1 MKLSFKKF
9 DYKWIIMFVCFLLI
23 FVCLGFC
30 SGTKSLYL
38 APVTE
43 ALGISRSLY
52 SLNDTTRH
60 ITTALLNLF
69 FGTLVYKLGIRKLV
83 AAGIVA
89 LIGACLCYAFA
100 DGVLVLCL
108 GGFLLGVGVVC
119 CSTTMVS
126 TIIRR
131 WFTTN
136 LGRYTGI
143 VLASNG
149 LGSAV
154 AAQLFTPIIN
164 REGNL
169 FAYRDSY
176 LLTAAILV
184 VIGVLVLI
192 FLREKPEDLPIPQDA
207 PKKKKPRGAQWDGIP
222 YDEAKKKL
230 YFYLACG
237 CILLTGMTL
246 QGTSGIYAA
255 HMRDVGID
263 PGIVAN
269 VVSAYAIC
277 LTLSKLL
284 IGFLYDRF
292 GLRKVMLVCQGA
304 AVGCYIVMLFIG
316 NSTLGV
322 VFAFLF
328 GVLLAL
334 ALPLET
340 LVIPLITNDL
350 FGTHSYEKILGIF
363 MAMNYA
369 GYALGSPVANLS
381 YDFFGSYKP
390 MMIVLAVL
398 VSVILVFFQY
408 IIIAANVD
416 KNNLTKNAQ

>member
-1 MKLSFKKF
+1 MTISAKKF
-9 DYKWIIMFVCFLLI
+9 DYKWIIMFICFLLI

-43 ALGISRSLY
+43 ALGISRSMY

-60 ITTALLNLF
+60 ITTAILNLF
-69 FGTLVYKLGIRKLV
+69 FGTLVYKLGIRKMI
-83 AAGIVA
+83 AGGILA

-100 DGVLVLCL
+100 QTVFMLCI

-131 WFTTN
+131 WFSTN
-136 LGRYTGI
+136 IGRYTGI

-149 LGSAV
+149 IGSAV
-154 AAQLFTPIIN
+154 AAQIFTPIIN
-164 REGNL
+164 EEGNP
-169 FAYRDSY
+169 FGYRNSY
-176 LLTAAILV
+176 LLTAVILV
-184 VIGVLVLI
+184 VVGITVLVL
-192 FLREKPEDLPIPQDA
+192 LREKPSNMTIPMDA
-207 PKKKKPRGAQWDGIP
+207 HKKKAKGAQWIGIP
-222 YDEAKKKL
+222 YDLAKKKV
-230 YFYLACG
+230 YFYLVCG

-255 HMRDVGID
+255 YMKDVGIHPD
-263 PGIVAN
+263 TVAN
-269 VVSAYAIC
+269 VVSTYAIG
-277 LTLSKLL
+277 LTLSKLVV
-284 IGFLYDRF
+284 GFLYDRF
-292 GLRKVMLVCQGA
+292 GIRWVLLICQGA
-304 AVGCYIVMLFIG
+304 AVGCYCVMTLIG
-316 NSTLGV
+316 PSSAGIA
-322 VFAFLF
+322 FAFLF
-328 GVLLAL
+328 GLLLAL

-350 FGTHSYEKILGIF
+350 FGSASYEKILGIF

-381 YDFFGSYKP
+381 FDIFGSYKP
-390 MMIVLAVL
+390 MIVFLG
-398 VSVILVFFQY
+398 ILILGILIFFQF
-408 IIIAANVD
+408 IISASAKD
-416 KNNLTKNAQ
+416 KKAIMAHQQ

>member
-1 MKLSFKKF
+1 MQLPLKKP
-9 DYKWIIMFVCFLLI
+9 DYKWIVMFVCFLLI
-23 FVCLGFC
+23 FICLGFC

-69 FGTLVYKLGIRKLV
+69 FGTLVYKLGVRKMI
-83 AAGIVA
+83 AGGILS

-100 DGVLVLCL
+100 RTVPVLCL

-131 WFTTN
+131 WFSSN
-136 LGRYTGI
+136 IGRYTGI

-164 REGNL
+164 REGNP

-176 LLTAAILV
+176 LLTAGILV
-184 VIGVLVLI
+184 VVGILAVVL
-192 FLREKPEDLPIPQDA
+192 LREKPADMAIPTA
-207 PKKKKPRGAQWDGIP
+207 PQKKKARGAQWQGL
-222 YDEAKKKL
+222 AFAQVKKKV
-230 YFYLACG
+230 YFYLACA

-246 QGTSGIYAA
+246 QGTSGVYAA
-255 HMRDVGID
+255 YMKDVGIA
-263 PGIVAN
+263 PGLIASIV
-269 VVSAYAIC
+269 STYAIC
-277 LTLSKLL
+277 LTLSKLV

-292 GLRKVMLVCQGA
+292 GLRWVMLLCQSA
-304 AVGCYIVMLFIG
+304 AVCCYIAMLFISPTPTG
-316 NSTLGV
+316 LV
-322 VFAFLF
+322 LAFLF
-328 GVLLAL
+328 GLLLAL

-350 FGTHSYEKILGIF
+350 FGATSYEKILGIF

-381 YDFFGSYKP
+381 FDIFGSYKP
-390 MMIVLAVL
+390 MFCCLAVL
-398 VSVILVFFQY
+398 IFLILIFFQLIIRAANKDKQVILE
-408 IIIAANVD
+408 ACS
-416 KNNLTKNAQ
+416 

>member
-1 MKLSFKKF
+1 MNLSAKRP
-9 DYKWIIMFVCFLLI
+9 DYKWVIIFVCFLLV

-60 ITTALLNLF
+60 ITTAILNLF
-69 FGTLVYKLGIRKLV
+69 FGTLVYKLGIRKMI
-83 AAGIVA
+83 AGGILA
-89 LIGACLCYAFA
+89 LIGSCLCYAFA
-100 DGVLVLCL
+100 RSVTVLCL

-126 TIIRR
+126 SIIRR
-131 WFTTN
+131 WFSTN
-136 LGRYTGI
+136 IGRYTGI

-164 REGNL
+164 REGTP

-176 LLTAAILV
+176 LLTVGILV
-184 VIGVLVLI
+184 VVGILVL
-192 FLREKPEDLPIPQDA
+192 LLLKEKPADMAIPKDA
-207 PKKKKPRGAQWDGIP
+207 PRKKARGVQWHGIP
-222 YDEAKKKL
+222 LALAKKKL

-255 HMRDVGID
+255 YMKDVGID
-263 PGIVAN
+263 AGVVAN
-269 VVSAYAIC
+269 VVSTYAIC
-277 LTLSKLL
+277 LTLSKLVV
-284 IGFLYDRF
+284 GFLYDRF
-292 GLRKVMLVCQGA
+292 GLRWVMLVCQSA
-304 AVGCYIVMLFIG
+304 AVACYIVMLL
-316 NSTLGV
+316 LGPSPAGII
-322 VFAFLF
+322 FAFVF

-340 LVIPLITNDL
+340 LVVPLITNDL
-350 FGTHSYEKILGIF
+350 FGATSYEKILGIF

-381 YDFFGSYKP
+381 YDGFGSYKP
-390 MMIVLAVL
+390 MLVCLAVL
-398 VSVILVFFQY
+398 IFTILVFFQF
-408 IIIAANVD
+408 IINAAYKQKKAVM
-416 KNNLTKNAQ
+416 AQA